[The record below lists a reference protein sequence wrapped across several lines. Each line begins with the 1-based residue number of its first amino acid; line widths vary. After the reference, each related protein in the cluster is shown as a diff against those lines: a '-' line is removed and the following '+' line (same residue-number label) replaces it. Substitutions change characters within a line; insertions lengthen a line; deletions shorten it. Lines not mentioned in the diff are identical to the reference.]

1 MSENQSGRLGCRHGE
16 EGGKTEIFSSLSLR
30 SQGKEIFQEGEKAKE
45 RAFSFKSSHI
55 VEEHFITWEVS
66 HVSNKSRI
74 KIP

>member
-1 MSENQSGRLGCRHGE
+1 MSKNQSGKLGCRHGE

-30 SQGKEIFQEGEKAKE
+30 SQGKEIFQGGEKAKE
-45 RAFSFKSSHI
+45 RAFSFKSHI
-55 VEEHFITWEVS
+55 VEEHFITWEVI